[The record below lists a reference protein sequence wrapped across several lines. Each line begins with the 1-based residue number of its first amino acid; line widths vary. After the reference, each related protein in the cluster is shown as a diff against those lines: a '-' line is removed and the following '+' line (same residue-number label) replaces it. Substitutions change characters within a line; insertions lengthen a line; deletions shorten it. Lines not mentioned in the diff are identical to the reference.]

1 MDAAGGPRHAT
12 AERNGKPG
20 RSRCW
25 PCRPRVPVLQEKND
39 CRIIY
44 MAWNAKDVAVS
55 YYFYQL
61 AKMHPEPE
69 SWEEFLNK
77 FMAVKVCFGFWYDY
91 TAGRRGKG
99 FVSFTYFYEDMKENS
114 KCGIQKRL
122 NRKRNARRNCGK
134 NLLV

>member
-1 MDAAGGPRHAT
+1 MDAAEGPRHAT

-69 SWEEFLNK
+69 SWEEFLDK
-77 FMAVKVCFGFWYDY
+77 FMAVKASLTVVL
-91 TAGRRGKG
+91 R
-99 FVSFTYFYEDMKENS
+99 
-114 KCGIQKRL
+114 
-122 NRKRNARRNCGK
+122 
-134 NLLV
+134 